1 MPPRNLL
8 PLSGYGELDSVLN
21 EFFEQCKAE
30 SLGQTNRWVGA
41 VPSVEGFFNTDSAYF
56 LAPTSPAYDI
66 AEHFISR
73 PRKAKSAPLF
83 QPFAARLQVDAGA
96 EIFFHADF
104 HGDIRSLM
112 SDLAWLNNERYL
124 NGFKIAKP
132 QFHMVFLGDYAD
144 RGRYGV
150 EVFYTLLRLKL
161 SNPGNVFLLRGNHE
175 EITIA
180 AKYGFLSEGILKYG
194 AAFDAQKVARA
205 YDFFPVVLYVGT
217 MGNFIQCHH
226 GGMEPGFDPRVLLD
240 STGNLAFQF
249 LGDLNQRS
257 FLEAHPEWT
266 LPWTGPS
273 RSLVR
278 KALQDFRPQD
288 PTSPSFIGFMWNDF
302 SVLSGEPEFAIFPG
316 RAFVY
321 GPQAT
326 RFLLQKAGTE
336 RSTLQAIFRGH
347 QQSPRPDPMMNRL
360 LASRGVFRHWQ
371 SAESTLGPG
380 STIEEL
386 SKRLETAPT
395 RAVPTGSVW
404 TFNVAPE
411 SVYGEG
417 NHYSFDAFGILTTAK
432 DFAEWRLRVVNIE
445 IQPGG

>member
-1 MPPRNLL
+1 
-8 PLSGYGELDSVLN
+8 
-21 EFFEQCKAE
+21 
-30 SLGQTNRWVGA
+30 
-41 VPSVEGFFNTDSAYF
+41 
-56 LAPTSPAYDI
+56 
-66 AEHFISR
+66 
-73 PRKAKSAPLF
+73 
-83 QPFAARLQVDAGA
+83 
-96 EIFFHADF
+96 
-104 HGDIRSLM
+104 
-112 SDLAWLNNERYL
+112 
-124 NGFKIAKP
+124 
-132 QFHMVFLGDYAD
+132 
-144 RGRYGV
+144 
-150 EVFYTLLRLKL
+150 
-161 SNPGNVFLLRGNHE
+161 
-175 EITIA
+175 
-180 AKYGFLSEGILKYG
+180 
-194 AAFDAQKVARA
+194 
-205 YDFFPVVLYVGT
+205 
-217 MGNFIQCHH
+217 
-226 GGMEPGFDPRVLLD
+226 
-240 STGNLAFQF
+240 
-249 LGDLNQRS
+249 
-257 FLEAHPEWT
+257 
-266 LPWTGPS
+266 
-273 RSLVR
+273 
-278 KALQDFRPQD
+278 
-288 PTSPSFIGFMWNDF
+288 
-302 SVLSGEPEFAIFPG
+302 VLSGEPEFAIFPG

-404 TFNVAPE
+404 TFNVAPD